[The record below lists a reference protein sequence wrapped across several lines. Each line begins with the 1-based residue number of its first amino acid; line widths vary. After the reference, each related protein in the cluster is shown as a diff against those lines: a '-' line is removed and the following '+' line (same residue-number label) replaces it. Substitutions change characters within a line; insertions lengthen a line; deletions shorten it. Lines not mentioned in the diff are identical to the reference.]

1 MRGVAVGD
9 VGLYSSD
16 HVHGGLVESHEDTVV
31 ELSESQKLEDLFAG
45 RVQLVDTKFTKVL
58 SFIIYI
64 FNNKRWPQAFDINAN
79 VRA

>member
-1 MRGVAVGD
+1 
-9 VGLYSSD
+9 
-16 HVHGGLVESHEDTVV
+16 V